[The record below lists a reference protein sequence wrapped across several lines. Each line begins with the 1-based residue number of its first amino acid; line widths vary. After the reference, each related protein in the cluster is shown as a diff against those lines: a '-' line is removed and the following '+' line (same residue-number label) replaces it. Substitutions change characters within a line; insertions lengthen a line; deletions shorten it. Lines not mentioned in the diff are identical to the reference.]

1 MGENLF
7 AKFNDMI
14 DVAGL
19 QADVEAAKN
28 SDNGEFVDVPHGDYE
43 VKVVKMELAESKKGL
58 PMVKVWFEVLAGEY
72 KGQKIF
78 MNQTIHTGFGVHNLN
93 KFLDSLETGIPAVF
107 LDFEQYNDLLKTI
120 FAEVDG
126 RAEYQLSYGQNNKGF
141 NTFTIE
147 QRY

>member
-7 AKFNDMI
+7 AKFNEMF

-19 QADVEAAKN
+19 QADVESAKN
-28 SDNGEFVDVPHGDYE
+28 SANGEFVDVPHGDYE
-43 VKVVKMELAESKKGL
+43 VKIVKLELAESKKNL
-58 PMVKVWFEVLAGEY
+58 PMVKVWFEIVAGEL

-78 MNQTIHTGFGVHNLN
+78 MNQTIHTGFGINN
-93 KFLDSLETGIPAVF
+93 MNTFLDSLETGIPAVF